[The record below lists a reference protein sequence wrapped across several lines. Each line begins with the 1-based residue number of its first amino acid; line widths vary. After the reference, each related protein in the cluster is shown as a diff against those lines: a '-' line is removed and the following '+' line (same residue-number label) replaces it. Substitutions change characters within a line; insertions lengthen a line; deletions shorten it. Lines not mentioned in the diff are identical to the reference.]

1 MILEE
6 IKERR
11 SIRNYLDKEI
21 PEKVLGKILEAV
33 RMAPSAGNRQPWKL
47 ILVKDKRLK
56 QQVMLAAGRQ
66 SFVEQASVVV
76 VGCALNVDHIMPNGE
91 YSYPIDLAIA
101 LDHLS
106 LQAVKE
112 GLGTCWIGDFEQNR
126 MKNILQIPEKVKI
139 VSLMT
144 LGYPAEI
151 LPKKDRKQLEELIS
165 LTINE

>member
-21 PEKVLGKILEAV
+21 PEKVLGNILEAV

-165 LTINE
+165 FNYY

>member
-165 LTINE
+165 FNYY

>member
-66 SFVEQASVVV
+66 SFVEQASVVG

-106 LQAVKE
+106 LQAVIE

-165 LTINE
+165 FNYY

>member
-56 QQVMLAAGRQ
+56 QQVMLSCRQ
-66 SFVEQASVVV
+66 
-76 VGCALNVDHIMPNGE
+76 
-91 YSYPIDLAIA
+91 
-101 LDHLS
+101 
-106 LQAVKE
+106 
-112 GLGTCWIGDFEQNR
+112 
-126 MKNILQIPEKVKI
+126 
-139 VSLMT
+139 
-144 LGYPAEI
+144 
-151 LPKKDRKQLEELIS
+151 
-165 LTINE
+165 TIICRTGF